1 MAQLSKNVVAPCTD
15 DIHQPIVFDKIET
28 NIGNAYSQF
37 TGVFTAP
44 LDGVY
49 QFNLEVSIPNGA
61 VGNVLHIIIEKNGVR
76 AGYTFFV
83 VDSSLWVRK
92 TTSVTIHLLHR
103 DTVQSVIVQSSGT
116 GNNVIAGAVFH
127 THFSGFLIG
136 LTKDLE

>member
-1 MAQLSKNVVAPCTD
+1 MAQLSKNVVAPCIAG
-15 DIHQPIVFDKIET
+15 IHQPIVFDKIET

-61 VGNVLHIIIEKNGVR
+61 KGNVLHIILEKNGVR

-83 VDSSLWVRK
+83 VDSSWVRK
-92 TTSVTIHLLHR
+92 TTSVTLHLLHR
-103 DTVQSVIVQSSGT
+103 DTVQSVIVRSDGT
-116 GNNVIAGAVFH
+116 GNNVVGGAAFH
-127 THFSGFLIG
+127 SHFSGFLIG
-136 LTKDLE
+136 LTEDLE

>member
-44 LDGVY
+44 LNGVY

-61 VGNVLHIIIEKNGVR
+61 NGNVLHVYIEKNGLR
-76 AGYTFFV
+76 AGYIYFV
-83 VDSSLWVRK
+83 VESNLWIRK
-92 TTSVTIHLLHR
+92 TTSVTLHLLHR
-103 DTVQSVIVQSSGT
+103 DTVQSVIVYSGGT
-116 GNNVIAGAVFH
+116 GNNVIGGMVFH
-127 THFSGFLIG
+127 SHFSGHLIG
-136 LTKDLE
+136 MTEDLE

>member
-49 QFNLEVSIPNGA
+49 QFNLEVSIPNG
-61 VGNVLHIIIEKNGVR
+61 VKGNFLHILIEKNGVR
-76 AGYTFFV
+76 AGYIFFSV
-83 VDSSLWVRK
+83 ESNIWIRK
-92 TTSVTIHLLHR
+92 TTSVTLHLLHR
-103 DTVQSVIVQSSGT
+103 DTVQSVIVRSGGT
-116 GNNVIAGAVFH
+116 GNNVIGGAAFH
-127 THFSGFLIG
+127 SHFSGFLIG
-136 LTKDLE
+136 LAENLD